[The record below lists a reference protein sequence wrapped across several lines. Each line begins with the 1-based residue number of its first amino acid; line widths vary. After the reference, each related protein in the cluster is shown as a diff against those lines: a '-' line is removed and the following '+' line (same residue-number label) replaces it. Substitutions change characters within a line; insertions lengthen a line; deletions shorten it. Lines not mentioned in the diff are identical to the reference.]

1 MLKKIYDK
9 YNKDDVIHIDGV
21 KEFKDYMNFI
31 VPGSKVKW
39 WGEKKRYKCI
49 ARSEH
54 FIIVAKPFNL
64 MKDSDGK
71 PLAQYSI
78 LDLTLMK
85 CNRDNLVF
93 GLFNYLDVND
103 CNRALAMLERS
114 LIPWEERFDQAE
126 PDEDGR
132 IKLIP
137 KYPEAD
143 ETLEISQRGWVDI
156 ENAVEEI
163 WVEVKKQKS

>member
-1 MLKKIYDK
+1 MLKRIYRKHEDDK
-9 YNKDDVIHIDGV
+9 PILNCSDL
-21 KEFKDYMNFI
+21 KEFTDYLNCI
-31 VPGSKVKW
+31 VPGSKIKW
-39 WGEKKRYKCI
+39 RNEKRRYTCI
-49 ARSEH
+49 ARSNN

-64 MKDSDGK
+64 KKDYDGT

-78 LDLTLMK
+78 FDLTQMK

-93 GLFNYLDVND
+93 GLFNYLDVDD

-143 ETLEISQRGWVDI
+143 ETLEISQRGWADIKDVVD
-156 ENAVEEI
+156 EI
-163 WVEVKKQKS
+163 WVDATYVG